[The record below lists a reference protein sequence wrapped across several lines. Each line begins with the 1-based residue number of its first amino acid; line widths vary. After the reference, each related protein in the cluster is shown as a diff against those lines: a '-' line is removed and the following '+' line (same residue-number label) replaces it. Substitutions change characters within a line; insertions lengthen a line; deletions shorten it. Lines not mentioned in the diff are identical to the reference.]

1 MNERF
6 FAYVARK
13 LEPFIVAFIAI
24 EVDRQLKAREQA
36 PSKLKPFI
44 GRKRDADSRSD
55 P

>member
-6 FAYVARK
+6 FAYLARK

-24 EVDRQLKAREQA
+24 EVDRQLKARDGG
-36 PSKLKPFI
+36 PKLKPFI
-44 GRKRDADSRSD
+44 GAKKNDADHRSD